1 MRCVLGVGTF
11 GDEEGCRPPTEEG
24 LSYLLGIANQVT
36 VAASRLRFVEQSR
49 VQERARRALENRLAQ
64 MQRIE
69 SVGILAGGV
78 AHDFNNLLTVIL
90 SGAMLAADE
99 DDPED
104 RKRDLEIVIEAARR
118 GQEVTRQ
125 LLAMSRSRPLVTSTV
140 EPDERIG
147 ALVPL
152 LRRVIPEMVTIE
164 LRAGADHERVEADPA
179 QLDQVVMNLA
189 LNARDAMPEGGRLRI
204 ATRVVTVDDAFVTAH
219 PWAVPGRYV
228 EITVADDGTGMP
240 SDVLERIFE
249 PFFTT
254 KGPRTGTGL
263 GLTVALGIVK
273 QHGGLLHC
281 EGTPDRGTTFTIHW
295 PVASR
300 VGSGLTLS
308 PDGPVLGGS
317 ESILLAEDD
326 AAVGGVV
333 RRILER
339 AGYTV
344 SVVPDG
350 PTACATLASDA
361 YDLAIFDVIMPGMS
375 VVELV
380 ERAAELR
387 PGLRILL
394 ASGYTAEAQVA
405 ELLREGKHTLLAKP
419 FDPEQ
424 LLRAVRRRLDRP

>member
-281 EGTPDRGTTFTIHW
+281 ESTPDQIG
-295 PVASR
+295 
-300 VGSGLTLS
+300 
-308 PDGPVLGGS
+308 
-317 ESILLAEDD
+317 
-326 AAVGGVV
+326 
-333 RRILER
+333 R
-339 AGYTV
+339 AHV
-344 SVVPDG
+344 
-350 PTACATLASDA
+350 
-361 YDLAIFDVIMPGMS
+361 
-375 VVELV
+375 
-380 ERAAELR
+380 
-387 PGLRILL
+387 
-394 ASGYTAEAQVA
+394 
-405 ELLREGKHTLLAKP
+405 
-419 FDPEQ
+419 
-424 LLRAVRRRLDRP
+424 